1 MQALVVDD
9 SAAMRRILQKA
20 LEQLGWSVSTASGT
34 VEAILRLQ
42 ENVYDVLVTDWHMP
56 DGTGLDLAR
65 HVRETQTSAQLK
77 IVMVTS
83 ESTHEALTTALSSGV
98 DDFIMKPFDT
108 ATIQERMTEVM
119 AEGG

>member
-1 MQALVVDD
+1 MRALVVDD

-20 LEQLGWSVSTASGT
+20 LEQLGWTVVTAPGT
-34 VEAILRLQ
+34 VDAMRLLLA
-42 ENVYDVLVTDWHMP
+42 EPFDVLVTDWHMP
-56 DGTGLDLAR
+56 DGTGVDLAKEIR
-65 HVRETQTSAQLK
+65 RLPQSAGLK

-83 ESTHEALTTALSSGV
+83 ESTHEALTMALSSGI

-119 AEGG
+119 AEGA

>member
-1 MQALVVDD
+1 MRALVVDD

-20 LEQLGWSVSTASGT
+20 LEQLGWTVVTAPGT
-34 VEAILRLQ
+34 VDAMRLLLAEQ
-42 ENVYDVLVTDWHMP
+42 FDVLVTDWHMP
-56 DGTGLDLAR
+56 DGTGVDLAKEIR
-65 HVRETQTSAQLK
+65 RLPQSAGLK

-83 ESTHEALTTALSSGV
+83 ESTHEALTMALSSGI

-119 AEGG
+119 AEGA